1 MGKINFDNFVQNRKK
16 YFIFS
21 GVLIGLGVLAVIYSL
36 ITIGVPLRLGVDFLG
51 GTRFEVQFSEPI
63 TEDEIRDVFAEF
75 GMSNP
80 SITALQG
87 QGLQNAW
94 QIRAPFASATEIQE
108 IGDAL
113 HGVAP
118 IVEGTLNVTTMS
130 PAVGHEV
137 TVSAIIAVAISAS
150 IILLYI
156 MVIFRQVPNS
166 FRYGACAVA
175 ALIHDLLIILGFAAL
190 TGVILGWEI
199 DALFLTGVLT
209 VVGFSLQDT
218 IVVFDRIRENL
229 GRRTNRSNQNIEPI
243 ANKSIA
249 ETFKRSVITQLSAM
263 FIMVAILLFGGDS
276 VKPFIAVLFVG
287 LLSGTYSSIF
297 IATPLL
303 VAWDK
308 GEIPLTQAHA
318 R

>member
-1 MGKINFDNFVQNRKK
+1 MNKINFDNFVQKRKK
-16 YFIFS
+16 YYIFS
-21 GVLIGLGVLAVIYSL
+21 SVLIGLGLLAVIFSL
-36 ITIGVPLRLGVDFLG
+36 ITTGAPLRLGVDFLG
-51 GTRFEVQFSEPI
+51 GTRYEVQLSEPVA
-63 TEDEIRDVFAEF
+63 EDEIRDVFAQF
-75 GMSNP
+75 DMTNP

-94 QIRAPFASATEIQE
+94 QIRAPFASAEEIQAIGNALNE
-108 IGDAL
+108 IS
-113 HGVAP
+113 P
-118 IVEGTLNVTTMS
+118 IVPGTLNVTTMS
-130 PAVGHEV
+130 PSVGREV
-137 TVSAIIAVAISAS
+137 TRAAIIAVAVSAT

-156 MVIFRQVPNS
+156 MAIFRQVPNS

-175 ALIHDLLIILGFAAL
+175 AMIHDLFIITGFAAIM
-190 TGVILGWEI
+190 GMVLGWEV

-229 GRRTNRSNQNIEPI
+229 GRRPNQNIEPI
-243 ANKSIA
+243 ANKSVA

-263 FIMVAILLFGGDS
+263 FVMVAILLFGGDS
-276 VKPFIAVLFVG
+276 VKPFIAVLFIG

-303 VAWDK
+303 VSWDK

>member
-1 MGKINFDNFVQNRKK
+1 MNKINFDNFVQRRKK
-16 YFIFS
+16 FYIFS
-21 GVLIGLGVLAVIYSL
+21 TVLIGLGLLAVIYSL
-36 ITIGVPLRLGVDFLG
+36 ITTGIPLRLGVDFLG
-51 GTRFEVQFSEPI
+51 GTRFELQFEEPI
-63 TEDEIRDVFAEF
+63 SEDEIRAVFAQF
-75 GMSNP
+75 GITNP

-94 QIRAPFASATEIQE
+94 QIRAPFVSAEEVQAID
-108 IGDAL
+108 DAL
-113 HGVAP
+113 NNVSP
-118 IVEGTLNVTTMS
+118 IAAGTLDVTTMS
-130 PAVGHEV
+130 PAVGREV
-137 TVSAIIAVAISAS
+137 TRAAIIAVVVSAT
-150 IILLYI
+150 IILVYI
-156 MVIFRQVPNS
+156 MAIFRQVPNS
-166 FRYGACAVA
+166 FRYGVCAVTA
-175 ALIHDLLIILGFAAL
+175 MIHDLFIITGFAAI
-190 TGVILGWEI
+190 TGMILGWEV

-229 GRRTNRSNQNIEPI
+229 GRRPNQNIEPI

-263 FIMVAILLFGGDS
+263 FVMVAILLFGGDS
-276 VKPFIAVLFVG
+276 VKPFIAVLFIG

-303 VAWDK
+303 VSWDK

>member
-1 MGKINFDNFVQNRKK
+1 MDKINFDNFVQRRKK
-16 YFIFS
+16 FYIFS
-21 GVLIGLGVLAVIYSL
+21 SILIGLGLLAVIFSL
-36 ITIGVPLRLGVDFLG
+36 ATTGKPLLLGVDFLG
-51 GTRFEVQFSEPI
+51 GTRFELQFAENIS
-63 TEDEIRDVFAEF
+63 EDEIRAVFAEF
-75 GMSNP
+75 DISNP

-94 QIRAPFASATEIQE
+94 QIRAPFVSAEETQAIEQ
-108 IGDAL
+108 AL
-113 HGVAP
+113 NAVAP
-118 IVEGTLNVTTMS
+118 TIPGTLNVTTMS
-130 PAVGHEV
+130 PSIGREV
-137 TVSAIIAVAISAS
+137 TRAAFIAVAVSAT
-150 IILLYI
+150 IILIYI
-156 MVIFRQVPNS
+156 MTVFRQVPNS

-175 ALIHDLLIILGFAAL
+175 AMVHDLFIITGFAAI
-190 TGVILGWEI
+190 TGMLLGWEV

-229 GRRTNRSNQNIEPI
+229 GRRPNQNIEPI

-263 FIMVAILLFGGDS
+263 FVMVAILLFGGDS
-276 VKPFIAVLFVG
+276 VKPFIAVLFIG

-303 VAWDK
+303 VSWDK
-308 GEIPLTQAHA
+308 GEIPLTQAA
-318 R
+318 